1 MVRLPC
7 VLVWMDLEMT
17 GLDPRRDQIVEMA
30 TLVTDDQLNIVATG
44 PQLVIAAPEQLLA
57 SMDPYVLNMHTTSG
71 LLESIRASS
80 VTLASAEEQTLAF
93 LKSSLKSAK
102 SAPLCGNT
110 IGTDRRFLA
119 EQTPSVEEYLH
130 YRSVDVTSIKELAR
144 RWNPEVSSGAPA
156 KKRGHRAL
164 DDIMESIEELRY
176 YRDSFFRIT
185 GS

>member
-17 GLDPRRDQIVEMA
+17 GLDPKRDQIVEMA
-30 TLVTDDQLNIVATG
+30 TVVTDDQLNVIATG
-44 PQLVIAAPEQLLA
+44 PELVIAAPEELLS
-57 SMDPYVLNMHTTSG
+57 SMDPFVVNMHTSSG
-71 LLESIRASS
+71 LLEMIRNSS
-80 VTLASAEEQTLAF
+80 LTLANAEEQTLAF
-93 LKSSLKSAK
+93 LKASVKAAK

-119 EQTPSVEEYLH
+119 EQARSIEDYLH
-130 YRSVDVTSIKELAR
+130 YRSVDVSSIKELAR
-144 RWNPEVSSGAPA
+144 RWNPDIATGAPT

-164 DDIMESIEELRY
+164 DDILESIDELRY
-176 YRDSFFRIT
+176 YRDSFFRLA

>member
-1 MVRLPC
+1 
-7 VLVWMDLEMT
+7 MDLEMT
-17 GLDPRRDQIVEMA
+17 GLDPKRDLIVEMA
-30 TLVTDDQLNIVATG
+30 TVVTDDDLKVVATG
-44 PQLVIAAPEQLLA
+44 PELVMTAPEELLA

-71 LLESIRASS
+71 LLELIRASS

-93 LKSSLKSAK
+93 LKSTLKAAK

-119 EQTPSVEEYLH
+119 QQTPSIEDYLH
-130 YRSVDVTSIKELAR
+130 YRSVDVSSIKELAR
-144 RWNPEVSSGAPA
+144 RWNPDISNGAPV

-164 DDIMESIEELRY
+164 DDVMESIEELRY
-176 YRDSFFRIT
+176 YRDSFFRVS

>member
-17 GLDPRRDQIVEMA
+17 GLDPKRDQIVEMA
-30 TLVTDDQLNIVATG
+30 TVVTDDQLNVIATG
-44 PQLVIAAPEQLLA
+44 PELVIAAPEELLS
-57 SMDPYVLNMHTTSG
+57 SMDPFVVNMHTSSG
-71 LLESIRASS
+71 LLEMIRNSS
-80 VTLASAEEQTLAF
+80 LTLANAEEQTLAF
-93 LKSSLKSAK
+93 LKASVKGAK

-119 EQTPSVEEYLH
+119 EQARSIEDYLH
-130 YRSVDVTSIKELAR
+130 YRSVDVSSIKELAR
-144 RWNPEVSSGAPA
+144 RWNPDIATGAPT

-164 DDIMESIEELRY
+164 DDILESIDELRY
-176 YRDSFFRIT
+176 YRDSFFRLA